1 MFFFFPGSVRHQ
13 MEEQKYLPWK
23 GFIRSAGVHVAIDGR
38 DFHTMSFLTNWIT
51 AGLTVFTEYPSIKAA
66 PIAFIFS
73 VMK

>member
-1 MFFFFPGSVRHQ
+1 MLFFFPGSVRHQ

-23 GFIRSAGVHVAIDGR
+23 GFIRSAGVHVASIDGR
-38 DFHTMSFLTNWIT
+38 DWIT
-51 AGLTVFTEYPSIKAA
+51 AGITVFTEYLSIKAA